1 MFIYQPNIL
10 LQEIKSLAPSPN
22 WLVYFN
28 KAYDSMSMRQSSE
41 VTLKKGISL
50 ALTLQKVITCVE

>member
-50 ALTLQKVITCVE
+50 ALTL